1 MKIPIREFFPR
12 FGMNEVYIRAVWKS
26 IYQRTRH
33 PPHIIDAEVTVAKD
47 RVLVNTENTMY
58 GEHIPNSLLDDRENV
73 IFAEVR
79 RSIMNGYFLV
89 VTSEISEGYDV

>member
-26 IYQRTRH
+26 ICHRARN
-33 PPHIIDAEVTVAKD
+33 PVHIIDAEVRVAKD
-47 RVLVNTENTMY
+47 RVLVDTKNTMY
-58 GEHIPNSLLDDRENV
+58 GEHILNSILDDRETV

-79 RSIMNGYFLV
+79 RSMTKGCFSV